1 MKNLTD
7 NLHLPRQGQSL
18 PSFQD
23 LCLCSV
29 LVSFANS
36 EGSVQ
41 FSFFWAIDIMNFLAC
56 FLLFA

>member
-7 NLHLPRQGQSL
+7 NLHLPCQGQSL

-41 FSFFWAIDIMNFLAC
+41 FSFFWAIDIMNF
-56 FLLFA
+56 